1 MTIKRIIGLLI
12 GVLLLYLS
20 LKGTGFHKILA
31 IVSDTNGLFI
41 VMSCAFFLLD
51 SFFKWYKWAYIVRVI
66 DYRVVKSD
74 TFSPFVVGLGC
85 NNLVPF
91 KLGEI
96 LKMFLLHSKTG
107 LSNAKI
113 MLSIYTEKLYE
124 GTALLILFFLSLEF
138 VFVSEWIKE
147 LSFILLIFFILI
159 LIGTFLII
167 KYNTDISRFVKM
179 RRISGFIASF
189 SDHSNLLTD
198 FHKILY
204 ISALSFL
211 MWCSEAQIVWSLSK
225 AFSFE
230 LSYINCIFI
239 AAVFNFGIF
248 IPTSPGSI
256 GTFEFLIIKSLAT
269 FHIAKADALA
279 FALVLHTILFVPFVL
294 IGIILFVQEGMLLKD
309 IFRLYKKDG

>member
-159 LIGTFLII
+159 LIGTFVII
-167 KYNTDISRFVKM
+167 KYNTSISRFVKM
-179 RRISGFIASF
+179 RRISGFIGSF

-198 FHKILY
+198 FHKILC

-225 AFSFE
+225 AFSFD

-248 IPTSPGSI
+248 IPTSPGAI
-256 GTFEFLIIKSLAT
+256 GTFEFLIIKSLST
-269 FHIAKADALA
+269 FHIAKTDALA
-279 FALVLHTILFVPFVL
+279 FALVLHTILFVPFIV
-294 IGIILFVQEGMLLKD
+294 IGIILLVQEDMLLKD
-309 IFRLYKKDG
+309 ILRLYKSGR

>member
-1 MTIKRIIGLLI
+1 MAIKRIIGLLT
-12 GVLLLYLS
+12 GALLLYLS
-20 LKGTGFHKILA
+20 LKGTGVHKILA
-31 IVSDTNGLFI
+31 IVSDTKGLFI
-41 VMSCAFFLLD
+41 AMSCAFFLLD

-66 DYRVVKSD
+66 DYRIAKSD

-113 MLSIYTEKLYE
+113 ILSIYTEKLYE
-124 GTALLILFFLSLEF
+124 GTALLILFFFSLEF
-138 VFVSEWIKE
+138 ILVSEWMKE

-159 LIGTFLII
+159 LIGTFLIV

-179 RRISGFIASF
+179 RRISGFIGSF

-204 ISALSFL
+204 ISAFSFL
-211 MWCSEAQIVWSLSK
+211 MWCSEAQIVWSLSR

-230 LSYINCIFI
+230 LSYINCIFV

-256 GTFEFLIIKSLAT
+256 GTFEFLIIKSLAA

-279 FALVLHTILFVPFVL
+279 FALVLHTILFVPFIIL
-294 IGIILFVQEGMLLKD
+294 GIILFLREGVLFKD
-309 IFRLYKKDG
+309 ILRLYKKDG

>member
-20 LKGTGFHKILA
+20 LKGTDLHKILA
-31 IVSDTNGLFI
+31 IVSDTNTLFI
-41 VMSCAFFLLD
+41 VMSCVFFLLD
-51 SFFKWYKWAYIVRVI
+51 SFFKWYKWAYIVQAI
-66 DYRVVKSD
+66 DCRVVKSD

-85 NNLVPF
+85 NNLIPF

-96 LKMFLLHSKTG
+96 LKIFLLHSKTG

-113 MLSIYTEKLYE
+113 ILSIYTEKLYE
-124 GTALLILFFLSLEF
+124 GTVLLILFFLSLEF

-198 FHKILY
+198 FHKILC

-225 AFSFE
+225 AFSFD

-248 IPTSPGSI
+248 IPTSPGAI
-256 GTFEFLIIKSLAT
+256 GTFEFLIIKSLST
-269 FHIAKADALA
+269 FHIAKTDALA
-279 FALVLHTILFVPFVL
+279 FALVLHTILFVPFIV
-294 IGIILFVQEGMLLKD
+294 IGIILLVQEDMLLKD
-309 IFRLYKKDG
+309 ILRLYKSGR